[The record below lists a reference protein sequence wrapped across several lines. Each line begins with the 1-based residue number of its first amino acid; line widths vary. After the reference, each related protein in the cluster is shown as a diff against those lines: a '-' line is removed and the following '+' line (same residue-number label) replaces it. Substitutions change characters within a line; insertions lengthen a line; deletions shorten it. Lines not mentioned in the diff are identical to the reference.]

1 MPQLDAEIERRRRRV
16 DKERRSERERE
27 RKTKGDE
34 DTTGL
39 SPPGRG
45 RTKRD
50 DRTKGHDDDGGGRI
64 GESRGR
70 LLGRQQTETR
80 ESTSSSR
87 GSGKPRRDE

>member
-1 MPQLDAEIERRRRRV
+1 LIRRDAARE
-16 DKERRSERERE
+16 KERER
-27 RKTKGDE
+27 RKETRIRPDPHRLDATKSNVE
-34 DTTGL
+34 
-39 SPPGRG
+39 G

-50 DRTKGHDDDGGGRI
+50 DRTEGHDDDGGGRI